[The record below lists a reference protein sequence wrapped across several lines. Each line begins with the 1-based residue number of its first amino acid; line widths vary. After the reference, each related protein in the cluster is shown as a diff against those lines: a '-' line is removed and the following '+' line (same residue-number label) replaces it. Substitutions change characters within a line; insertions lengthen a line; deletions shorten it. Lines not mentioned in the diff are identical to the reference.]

1 MNCILLDKLVT
12 QDSHHTQNSY
22 HLNNPQQINHIRHI
36 LKLGVGDT
44 LMVGELG
51 GNIGQATISHIA
63 DSQISLTNLKLDTPP
78 PAKLGLTLVLALP
91 RPKVLRRLIMDMTA
105 LGVDKIILVNSY
117 CTQKSYW
124 QSPLLN
130 RLDEFV
136 FEGLQQAV
144 DTVAPVIE
152 LKKRFKP
159 FVEDEFLALVG
170 DGKSVVAHPYA
181 NQSWQR
187 YLQVTRAEGLAM
199 PNVLC
204 IGAEGGWIDYE
215 VGLLQKHGATAFSL
229 GSRILR
235 TESAVNVLLGSWF
248 N

>member
-1 MNCILLDKLVT
+1 MNCILLAK
-12 QDSHHTQNSY
+12 NST
-22 HLNNPQQINHIRHI
+22 HEITHPQQVQHIKTV
-36 LKLGVGDT
+36 LKLTTGDSLT
-44 LMVGELG
+44 IAEID
-51 GNIGQATISHIA
+51 GNIGKATIDSISDDKITLINPQLDIA
-63 DSQISLTNLKLDTPP
+63 P

-105 LGVDKIILVNSY
+105 LGVNKIILVNSY

-130 RLDEFV
+130 RLDEFI

-144 DTVAPVIE
+144 DTVAPIIE

-159 FVEDEFLALVG
+159 FVEDEFQQLMGNAQAI
-170 DGKSVVAHPYA
+170 VAHPYA
-181 NQSWQR
+181 NQAWQD
-187 YLQVTRAEGLAM
+187 YLQVTREEGLKM

-215 VGLLQKHGATAFSL
+215 VSLLQEHGATAVSL
-229 GSRILR
+229 GQRILR
-235 TESAVNVLLGSWF
+235 TESAVNVLLGSWLM
-248 N
+248 NTNYD